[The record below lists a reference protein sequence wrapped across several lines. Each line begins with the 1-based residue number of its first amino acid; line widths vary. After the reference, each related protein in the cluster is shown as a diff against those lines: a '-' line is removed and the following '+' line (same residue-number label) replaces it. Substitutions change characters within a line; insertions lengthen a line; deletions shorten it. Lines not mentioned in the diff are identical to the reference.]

1 MTALRAD
8 RTFRANAFQQRI
20 KEDLVGK
27 YGVSPFE
34 IMPWV
39 REVMEYAASLLGDHS
54 AADVSRRMQT
64 DKGVYPIEIYTDFMR
79 KFKKSKKDSGKL
91 WERGANEGV
100 REQAN
105 TDFQIQYI
113 MNNVFPGQ
121 QPGPEGERDRLRTC
135 LYYPVRASTYR
146 N

>member
-1 MTALRAD
+1 
-8 RTFRANAFQQRI
+8 
-20 KEDLVGK
+20 
-27 YGVSPFE
+27 
-34 IMPWV
+34 
-39 REVMEYAASLLGDHS
+39 MEYAASVGGDP
-54 AADVSRRMQT
+54 ADVSRRMQT
-64 DKGVYPIEIYTDFMR
+64 DKGVYPVEIYTDFMR
-79 KFKKSKKDSGKL
+79 TFKKSKKDSGKL
-91 WERGANEGV
+91 WERGANQGV
-100 REQAN
+100 REQAT

>member
-1 MTALRAD
+1 MSAIKAVQTVRA
-8 RTFRANAFQQRI
+8 TAFQQRI

-64 DKGVYPIEIYTDFMR
+64 DKGVYPIEIYNDFMR
-79 KFKKSKKDSGKL
+79 KFKKSKKESGKL
-91 WERGANEGV
+91 WDRGANLGV
-100 REQAN
+100 REQAS